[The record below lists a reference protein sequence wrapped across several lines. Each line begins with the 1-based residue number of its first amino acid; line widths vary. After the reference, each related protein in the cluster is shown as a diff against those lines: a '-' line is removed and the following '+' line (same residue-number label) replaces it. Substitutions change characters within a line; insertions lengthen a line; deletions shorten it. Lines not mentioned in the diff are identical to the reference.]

1 VKFQPYVNSEFHR
14 AIYHHIIGN
23 VLLKETESPLILGI
37 FGPPGE
43 GKTFQTE
50 QVCKGLG
57 VDLVSISPGE
67 LESPNAGQPGELLRT
82 LYLQAGHALQSGR
95 PSALL
100 INDIDTVLGNWGELV
115 QYTVNRQVAFG
126 QLMAFCDYPHSV
138 SGQQVARVPIIV
150 TGNNPALLYEP
161 LLRPG
166 RTRIFPWTPSPDDR
180 CQILR
185 PMFPEVSEE
194 ILKTLV
200 NQFPDRP
207 VSFWGDVRAAVWEAA
222 LARWAA
228 AQKSEWVLTLIQQNR
243 RVSLDEV
250 PISADHLLH
259 MARSMDLQDV
269 RKMSY
274 AKR

>member
-1 VKFQPYVNSEFHR
+1 MKFRPHVNSEFHR
-14 AIYHHIIGN
+14 TIYHHIIGN
-23 VLLKETESPLILGI
+23 VLLKGTESPLILGI

-50 QVCKGLG
+50 QVCKSLG

-82 LYLQAGHALQSGR
+82 LYLQAGQKLQPGR

-100 INDIDTVLGNWGELV
+100 INDIDTVLGNWGNLV
-115 QYTVNRQVAFG
+115 QYTVNRQVVFG
-126 QLMAFCDYPHSV
+126 QLMAFCDYPDSV

-166 RTRIFPWTPSPDDR
+166 RTRIFPWTPTAEDR

-185 PMFPEVSEE
+185 PMFPEVSEGS
-194 ILKTLV
+194 LKALV
-200 NQFPDRP
+200 NEFPDCP

-228 AQKSEWVLTLIQQNR
+228 AQKPEWVLTLIQQNR

-250 PISADHLLH
+250 PISADQLLH
-259 MARSMDLQDV
+259 VARSMVLQDV
-269 RKMSY
+269 RNISY
-274 AKR
+274 VKP